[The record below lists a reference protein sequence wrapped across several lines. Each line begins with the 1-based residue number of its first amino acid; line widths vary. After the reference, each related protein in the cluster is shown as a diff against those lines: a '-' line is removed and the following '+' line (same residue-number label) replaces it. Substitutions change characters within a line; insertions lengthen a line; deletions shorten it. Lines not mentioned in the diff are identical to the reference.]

1 MTSTRQFSVFVRLLQ
16 FTALLAVTL
25 SCIPFASAED
35 PARLAPRQQNLGL
48 QKLFG
53 PVVIQGGVVRRFGVD
68 TTAPEPPDAPD
79 AAGSQSLEFTDE
91 NVVHGALEGFDATAH
106 SLLWRRDDASAPI
119 PFSLSEIRRITFL
132 TGQAD
137 NPAGHATVKF
147 AGNEWLTGDVL
158 EMVDRS
164 VQLHVSEDASISIDR
179 GQIEWIYFSEGR
191 PPECY
196 DGPTSFSGW
205 ISGGGWSYHDGALR
219 ATSPTIIGRYFKSLP
234 DKVEYL
240 IEIEQG
246 AIVDAFT
253 ICLHGTNVL
262 APSQSEG
269 AVQFQYLGAR
279 LQIVAQVGGVMQVH
293 DAGDLS
299 AFNLQAPTSPEG
311 RVFADLKAGS
321 EAQTKPFQLR
331 VFEDRPG
338 GRISIFING
347 RKIKDWSIDKRKAG
361 GNGGTLSFQPLGWN
375 TASDQAIS
383 RVRVLPWDG
392 RLPSDKTPDPTV
404 PESDLVALVDGDV
417 KSGTL
422 EDFGSETIKLR
433 MNPDEVVLLPRE
445 KVSFLRFRHEDNP
458 PDEDPP
464 VAHVT
469 LTGGG
474 EFDVSAFSFRDG
486 RFIMQSAFSSE
497 MPLPPDVLR
506 SLEFSH
512 APVARSESGDELVFH
527 NGDRLHGFLDAA
539 ADHLRLRWRMPGS
552 GALVDF
558 DTASIAGA
566 ILSKAR
572 DGFAAKNSVFVR
584 CRNGDLI
591 SATTVALDREH
602 FFLGTSDA
610 ARLTIPRAGV
620 QAVYFPEDGK
630 PTVLGGAAGPTVL
643 ENAGANSDAPVA
655 ADEKTKPLR
664 PPDPW
669 RYFNGAFT
677 LPTGARH
684 SGTLRINPSFIS
696 MPESVEI
703 AFDAIS
709 PIAPLMFSAQLFSGE
724 QNSGYLLQFQAQ
736 GLFIYDMQPRQRAG
750 VVPQQTLPFAG
761 KIKDDTHERH
771 IRLLADR
778 PSGKLTMIVDGV
790 VIGHFAARAS
800 TTRRNLG
807 TVINLVPETG
817 QSCTFSNFWIGPW
830 NGRLPDSD
838 ATSDQAKM
846 PDSVAL
852 SNGDETRGR
861 IIEIGPD
868 TLKMDC
874 EAGRIELPT
883 ARLATL
889 EFGASAI
896 APSSAARLRFSNL
909 GVISVKSFQV
919 ENGAVTFQ
927 AELAGELK
935 IPLADLRELVFAP
948 GTVNEKP

>member
-1 MTSTRQFSVFVRLLQ
+1 M
-16 FTALLAVTL
+16 
-25 SCIPFASAED
+25 
-35 PARLAPRQQNLGL
+35 
-48 QKLFG
+48 
-53 PVVIQGGVVRRFGVD
+53 IQGGVVRRLGVD
-68 TTAPEPPDAPD
+68 NTAPESPEVSDP
-79 AAGSQSLEFTDE
+79 AGSQSLEFTDE
-91 NVVHGALEGFDATAH
+91 NVVHGALEGFDAAAH
-106 SLLWRRDDASAPI
+106 SLLWHRDDASAPI
-119 PFSLSEIRRITFL
+119 PFSLSELRRISFR
-132 TGQAD
+132 GGRAD

-147 AGNEWLTGDVL
+147 TGNDWVTGDVV

-164 VQLHVSEDASISIDR
+164 VQLRLSEDATLSINR

-191 PPECY
+191 APECY
-196 DGPTSFSGW
+196 DGPTSFAGW
-205 ISGGGWSYHDGALR
+205 ISGGGWSYRDGALR

-234 DKVEYL
+234 DKAEYL

-279 LQIVAQVGGVMQVH
+279 LQMVAQVGGVMQVH

-299 AFNLQAPTSPEG
+299 AFNLQAPNSPDG
-311 RVFADLKAGS
+311 RAFSDLKAGS
-321 EAQTKPFQLR
+321 EAQMKPFQVR

-338 GRISIFING
+338 GRIVIFING
-347 RKIKDWSIDKRKAG
+347 RKIKEWSIDKRKAG

-392 RLPSDKTPDPTV
+392 RLPGKDMQDPA
-404 PESDLVALVDGDV
+404 PEENDLVALVDGEV

-422 EDFGSETIKLR
+422 EDFGNETIKLR
-433 MNPDEVVLLPRE
+433 TNPDEVVVLPRE
-445 KVSFLRFRHEDNP
+445 KVAFLHFRHEENP

-464 VAHVT
+464 VARVS
-469 LTGGG
+469 LAGGG
-474 EFDVSAFSFRDG
+474 EFDVSAVSFHDG
-486 RFIMQSAFSSE
+486 KFVMQSAFSTE
-497 MPLPPDVLR
+497 ILMAPGILR

-512 APVARSESGDELVFH
+512 APVAKSESGDELVFQ

-539 ADHLRLRWRMPGS
+539 AEHSRLRWRMPGR
-552 GALVDF
+552 GALIDF
-558 DTASIAGA
+558 ETAKVAGVV
-566 ILSKAR
+566 LSKAR
-572 DGFAAKNSVFVR
+572 DGFVEKNSVFIR
-584 CRNGDLI
+584 CRNGDLL
-591 SATTVALDREH
+591 SARSVALDRQQFSLE
-602 FFLGTSDA
+602 TNDA
-610 ARLTIPRAGV
+610 AKLTLPRAGV
-620 QAVYFPEDGK
+620 QAVYFPEEGK
-630 PTVLGGAAGPTVL
+630 PTVLGAAAGPAVL
-643 ENAGANSDAPVA
+643 ENAGANSDSPVA
-655 ADEKTKPLR
+655 AEEKEKASR
-664 PPDPW
+664 PSDPW
-669 RYFNGAFT
+669 RYFNSAFT

-684 SGTLRINPSFIS
+684 SGNLRINPSFIA
-696 MPESVEI
+696 MPQSVEV
-703 AFDAIS
+703 AFDAVS
-709 PIAPLMFSAQLFSGE
+709 AKAPLMFSAQLFSGE

-750 VVPQQTLPFAG
+750 AVPQQTLPFTG
-761 KIKDDTHERH
+761 KIKDDAHERH

-778 PSGKLTMIVDGV
+778 PSGKLTMIVDGA
-790 VIGHFAARAS
+790 VIGHFAARTS

-830 NGRLPDSD
+830 NGRLPGSESASD
-838 ATSDQAKM
+838 EEKT

-852 SNGDETRGR
+852 RNGDETRGG

-874 EAGRIELPT
+874 EAGRIDLPT

-889 EFGASAI
+889 EFGPSAI
-896 APSSAARLRFSNL
+896 APSAGARLRFSNL

-935 IPLADLRELVFAP
+935 LPLADLRELVFAP
-948 GTVNEKP
+948 ATTNEKP